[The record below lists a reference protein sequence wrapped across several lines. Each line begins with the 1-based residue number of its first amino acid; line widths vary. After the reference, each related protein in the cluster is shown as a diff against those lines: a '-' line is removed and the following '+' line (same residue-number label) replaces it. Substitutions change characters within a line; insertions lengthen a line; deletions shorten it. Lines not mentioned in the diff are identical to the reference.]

1 VRKAQ
6 SIRGTRFLHILSPC
20 PPGWKYS
27 DEQTVEMGRMAVHNR
42 IFPLLEV
49 EHGTRWRFTMDSAGD
64 PVGPYIRA
72 QGRFRHVSDEDIAR
86 IQADVDARWEH
97 LQRLVA
103 TSQ

>member
-1 VRKAQ
+1 MEA
-6 SIRGTRFLHILSPC
+6 
-20 PPGWKYS
+20 
-27 DEQTVEMGRMAVHNR
+27 
-42 IFPLLEV
+42 
-49 EHGTRWRFTMDSAGD
+49 AGD